1 MAMVTGPSQTMPGLG
16 GLPQAPSVEGL
27 MGQMQAMDQSQAQG
41 NLAAMMW
48 QMQMASPHQNPAM
61 MMPPPP
67 PAMMMPPWQAPVL
80 NVRVE
85 GLKFE
90 YQLTDDDVRK
100 VFSRYGEVFHVS
112 VDKEGTSATVQFDQ
126 PHHAMSAQHDLDR
139 KQLAGMQGAYL
150 RVDYPGAMLDNN
162 PFAQAAQMA
171 AASAAQ
177 SYPAP
182 NPMLNQVPGYPSMPG
197 SMQGVPGSPS
207 SAAGRAK
214 KYTCKLEVGIE
225 NEGEFRVGSRV
236 IQIARQIWQDPRFQ
250 ESGGKTRLRGKGVGG
265 PHEADEPLALCIS
278 CKEQAAF
285 EKAMSYAEAQLQK
298 VHAEYKEFCQQKGLP
313 PPELQVKVSKKGGS
327 GGPSSAPPPPGVDP
341 PRGERPPN
349 APTDEEIEKFI
360 EERNEARKA
369 SNFKKSD
376 EIRDYLR
383 QRGVVLMD
391 DKGAKGN
398 LQGKE
403 VTKWRFWRP

>member
-1 MAMVTGPSQTMPGLG
+1 
-16 GLPQAPSVEGL
+16 
-27 MGQMQAMDQSQAQG
+27 MGQMQAMSLSDPAQG

-48 QMQMASPHQNPAM
+48 QMQMASPQNPAM
-61 MMPPPP
+61 MMPP

-100 VFSRYGEVFHVS
+100 VFSRYGEVTTVN
-112 VDKEGTSATVQFDQ
+112 VDREGTSATVQFDQ
-126 PHHAMSAQHDLDR
+126 PHHAMAAQHDLDR

-150 RVDYPGAMLDNN
+150 RVDYPNSMVDAN
-162 PFAQAAQMA
+162 PFAQAAAQAM
-171 AASAAQ
+171 ASAAQ
-177 SYPAP
+177 FPSSP
-182 NPMLNQVPGYPSMPG
+182 PMLNSVPGYPSMPG
-197 SMQGVPGSPS
+197 NLQGAPGSPT
-207 SAAGRAK
+207 SAQGRPK

-250 ESGGKTRLRGKGVGG
+250 EYGGKTRLRGKGVGG

-278 CKEQAAF
+278 CKDQASF
-285 EKAMSYAEAQLQK
+285 EKAMAYAESQLQK
-298 VHAEYKEFCQQKGLP
+298 VYAEYKEFCQTKGLP
-313 PPELQVKVSKKGGS
+313 SPELQVKVSKKGGGV
-327 GGPSSAPPPPGVDP
+327 GGFTGPTSAPLPPGVDP

-349 APTDEEIEKFI
+349 APTDEEIERYI

-398 LQGKE
+398 LHGKE